1 MFNLIY
7 GSKPSRFYCWHWTSH
22 RQQLQLGMSWRQLT
36 IRSRRVHWLGRD
48 QPKGKSQKRNR
59 ILDLHFLMA
68 SNMSPRGRWS
78 SRWVCSFSLKRSSA
92 TFRPYEIQQRTWQNL
107 ICSSAKAQM
116 RIQQSMIAS
125 SLKNDLLR
133 KEFPL
138 CIWICSRSAK
148 GVLTLDCT
156 YVYWR
161 NVIEKPFSVH
171 IHCFSPQRIICTL
184 AACTLAAWRICLAHF
199 LCTNFLSHEQFTS

>member
-92 TFRPYEIQQRTWQNL
+92 TFRPYEIQQRIWQNL

-125 SLKNDLLR
+125 SLKTIFWGKNSLFVFESVPAQQKGFWLLT
-133 KEFPL
+133 
-138 CIWICSRSAK
+138 
-148 GVLTLDCT
+148 VHM
-156 YVYWR
+156 Y
-161 NVIEKPFSVH
+161 IEGM
-171 IHCFSPQRIICTL
+171 
-184 AACTLAAWRICLAHF
+184 W
-199 LCTNFLSHEQFTS
+199 